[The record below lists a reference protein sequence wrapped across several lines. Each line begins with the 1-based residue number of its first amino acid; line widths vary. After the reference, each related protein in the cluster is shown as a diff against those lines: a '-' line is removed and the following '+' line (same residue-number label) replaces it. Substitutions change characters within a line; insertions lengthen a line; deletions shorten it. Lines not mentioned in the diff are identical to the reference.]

1 MLICKKINFL
11 SIKLKLVFNL
21 NADLKQIK
29 IEDAIAQSN
38 RQILWKGISE
48 GGLISLIIHQF
59 HDTTLLNSLYR

>member
-29 IEDAIAQSN
+29 IEDAIAQST
-38 RQILWKGISE
+38 RQILLKGI
-48 GGLISLIIHQF
+48 
-59 HDTTLLNSLYR
+59 

>member
-38 RQILWKGISE
+38 RQILLKGI
-48 GGLISLIIHQF
+48 
-59 HDTTLLNSLYR
+59 